1 MNSMYSWIRNTHLAL
16 GLFCWL
22 FLLMYG
28 VSSLDM
34 SHGGWFPHTETVTE
48 TSVNIDPE
56 EAPTPRSL
64 ARQLRQDHGL
74 RGNLQ
79 RIRQNRK
86 RIALRIVRP
95 GTRHDVTYRIGS
107 DRASVRTNK
116 GGFIEMINYLHHLAG
131 LGHEYRLLNV
141 WGFFVGFVSV
151 ALFGLGATGV
161 YLWFKHYNERVI
173 GVVLLGISLAYG
185 LTLIVLVRVA

>member
-1 MNSMYSWIRNTHLAL
+1 MNIMYSWMRNTHLAL
-16 GLFCWL
+16 GLSCWL

-28 VSSLDM
+28 VSSLQM
-34 SHGGWFPHTETVTE
+34 SHGGWFPHTETVTD
-48 TSVNIDPE
+48 TSVTVEPE
-56 EAPTPRSL
+56 EARTPRAL
-64 ARQLRQDHGL
+64 ARQLRQDHGV

-79 RIRQNRK
+79 RISNNRK
-86 RIALRIVRP
+86 RIVLQLVRP
-95 GTRHDVTYRIGS
+95 GTLHKVTYRIGS
-107 DRASVRTNK
+107 DRASVRTNT
-116 GGFIEMINYLHHLAG
+116 GGFIEMINRIHHLAG
-131 LGHEYRLLNV
+131 FGHEYELLNV

-173 GVVLLGISLAYG
+173 GMVLLGTSLAYG

>member
-1 MNSMYSWIRNTHLAL
+1 MYSWMRNTHLAF
-16 GLFCWL
+16 GLSCWL

-28 VSSLDM
+28 VSSLQM
-34 SHGGWFPHTETVTE
+34 SHGGWFPKTETVTE
-48 TSVNIDPE
+48 TSVNIDME

-95 GTRHDVTYRIGS
+95 GTSHDVTYRIGS
-107 DRASVRTNK
+107 DHASVRTNR

-141 WGFFVGFVSV
+141 WGFFVGLVSV
-151 ALFGLGATGV
+151 ALFALGATGV
-161 YLWFKHYNERVI
+161 YLWFKHYNERLI
-173 GVVLLGISLAYG
+173 GLVLLGISLAYG

>member
-1 MNSMYSWIRNTHLAL
+1 MNSMYSWMRNTHLAL

-28 VSSLDM
+28 VSSLQM
-34 SHGGWFPHTETVTE
+34 SHGGWFPKAETVTE
-48 TSVNIDPE
+48 ASVNIDPE
-56 EAPTPRSL
+56 EATTPRAL

-74 RGNLQ
+74 RGNLR

-95 GTRHDVTYRIGS
+95 GTFHEVTYGIGN
-107 DRASVRTNK
+107 DHASVRTNR
-116 GGFIEMINYLHHLAG
+116 GGFMEMINRIHHLAG
-131 LGHEYRLLNV
+131 LRHEYELLNV

-151 ALFGLGATGV
+151 ALFALGATGV

-173 GVVLLGISLAYG
+173 GMILLGISLAYG